1 MRQLYITITLMLI
14 TLPKEENTVSK
25 IVIACC
31 AIIGLFS
38 LFLVPEALFAAGQ
51 KAADGKKAMIE
62 RGLYLVTL
70 GGCNDCHSP
79 KKMTPKG
86 PAPDEALLLSGHPAN
101 EKLPEVPPNIIGPDK
116 WGAITNNNLTA
127 WVGPWGTSYASNLSP
142 DPETGTGAWNE
153 DLFFRI
159 LRTGKFMGAGRDI
172 LPPMPWYD
180 IAKLTDADLKAI
192 LAYLKSLKP
201 VRNQVPAAVLA
212 PPHQH

>member
-1 MRQLYITITLMLI
+1 MRTI
-14 TLPKEENTVSK
+14 
-25 IVIACC
+25 
-31 AIIGLFS
+31 AIIGCLIMGLFG
-38 LFLVPEALFAAGQ
+38 LFLLPDVSLAAEQ
-51 KAADGKKAMIE
+51 KAATGNTATIE
-62 RGLYLVTL
+62 RGLFLVTL

-86 PAPDEALLLSGHPAN
+86 PAPDEARLLSGHPAT

-116 WGAITNNNLTA
+116 WGALTNNNLTA
-127 WVGPWGTSYASNLSP
+127 WVGPWGTSFASNLSP

-153 DLFFRI
+153 ELFIRI

-180 IAKLTDADLKAI
+180 LAKLNDADLKAI

-201 VRNQVPAAVLA
+201 VKNQVPAAVLVA
-212 PPHQH
+212 PPKRLQIQ